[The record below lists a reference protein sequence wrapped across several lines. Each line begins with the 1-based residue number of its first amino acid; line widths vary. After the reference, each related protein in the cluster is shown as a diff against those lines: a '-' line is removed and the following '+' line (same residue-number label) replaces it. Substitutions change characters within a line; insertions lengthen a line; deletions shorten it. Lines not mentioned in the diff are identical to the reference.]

1 MDKFIQI
8 SAAVLVGAGL
18 ALAGGPPALGGI
30 QVYLDSL
37 PMSGVQ
43 VEQGVTLAPV
53 RTLAQATGACLLYTS
68 PSPRDAT
75 LSRMPSSA

>member
-8 SAAVLVGAGL
+8 SVAVLVSAGL
-18 ALAGGPPALGGI
+18 ALAGSTRAESKGI

-37 PMSGVQ
+37 PLSGVQ

-53 RTLAQATGACLLYTS
+53 
-68 PSPRDAT
+68 
-75 LSRMPSSA
+75 